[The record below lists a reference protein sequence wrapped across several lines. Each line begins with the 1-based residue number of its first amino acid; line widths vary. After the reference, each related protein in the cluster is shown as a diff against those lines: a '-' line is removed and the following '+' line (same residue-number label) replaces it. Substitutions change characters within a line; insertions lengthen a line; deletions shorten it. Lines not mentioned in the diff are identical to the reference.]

1 MNCHID
7 KLGEQRYTKQKPM
20 IVTPSLIHQ
29 VVTARDL
36 KKLAKNEYE
45 KRKKRSQKNQCK
57 KQKKKQKEKQEHC
70 SSPQHHQT
78 DGSLPSSSLT
88 SQPSF
93 SASSFESQGLISIKQ
108 YISDGEET
116 SQPASPEHS
125 FQGSEGE
132 TSQTVIASSE
142 PMDIP
147 TLMLEKNE
155 KEQVDI
161 RKQPTQLHSVSLRN
175 QTDTTVMCYHIVQQD
190 VDKIIKKGDTGFIT
204 TMTES
209 ENIISAQ
216 PQRLVKLRNGTWGVM
231 KILCPTS
238 KLTVDEAVH
247 AQKNKIRY
255 LEQAQDKGTVYQMQ
269 CSSDAQ
275 TYQLVK
281 NSSNGEKLTSY
292 QVKHESKEY
301 NQAQSMIYAGKDKAN
316 HEISFCDFVF
326 FLKKSKQLFVERIDV
341 DVNWHEKVIPR
352 VREFCEFYNELL
364 REQ

>member
-7 KLGEQRYTKQKPM
+7 ELGEQRYTKQKPM
-20 IVTPSLIHQ
+20 VVTPSLIHQ

-36 KKLAKNEYE
+36 KELAKKEYD
-45 KRKKRSQKNQCK
+45 KRKERSQKNQR
-57 KQKKKQKEKQEHC
+57 KKQKEKQERC
-70 SSPQHHQT
+70 SPPQHHQT

-93 SASSFESQGLISIKQ
+93 SASSLESQGLISIKQ
-108 YISDGEET
+108 YISDREGT

-147 TLMLEKNE
+147 TLMPEKN
-155 KEQVDI
+155 KREQVLP
-161 RKQPTQLHSVSLRN
+161 RKQPTQLHSASLRN
-175 QTDTTVMCYHIVQQD
+175 QTDTTVMCYRIVQQD
-190 VDKIIKKGDTGFIT
+190 VNEIIKKGDTGFIT

-247 AQKNKIRY
+247 TRRNKISY

-275 TYQLVK
+275 TYQLK
-281 NSSNGEKLTSY
+281 SSSNGEKMMSY
-292 QVKHESKEY
+292 QVKHKSAEY
-301 NQAQSMIYAGKDKAN
+301 NQAQLMIYAGKDKAN

-326 FLKKSKQLFVERIDV
+326 FLKTSKQLFVERIDV
-341 DVNWHEKVIPR
+341 DVNWREKIIPR